1 MILDR
6 LEKIERNL
14 ESTEQSTK
22 ACNVKFINIE
32 ELEREDDRTTTQ
44 YITDVLNAHAPT
56 PNWRQEDISRAY
68 RVGRP
73 HPRRSE
79 PRPIIVHFCRWSDKM
94 AVLGDRM
101 FRDTLRE
108 SGVKVS
114 SDLTTHQRETV
125 EFHRGQGK
133 VAYIHH
139 GKLHVRDS
147 QPSEQS
153 DDRQRRY
160 RSDPPQEED
169 WPTASDSRRQR
180 HSRPAEPWLLDRQQ
194 VGENYGHQY
203 RDQGNRL
210 RSNQSRS
217 FGRSTQGDHDSSFHQ
232 RMAHQQQR
240 TAGEMSRGLSAI
252 NQHTARSKDQHG
264 TRRNAHQ
271 QNNTLTG
278 AVPIVPGIHS
288 YSEVVRQD
296 GQGESVQRTV
306 FLKDVPKRP
315 PAISGEH
322 SRSADN
328 LQQNKEQMVNS
339 PLGQGKNDDDRQ
351 DKHDENGVYRTDNI
365 DLSSTDMT
373 KQRTRNDGEDKS
385 DDKEDDKPDRE
396 VSDYH
401 AVTDDDITA
410 NTEATRE
417 PKAVIEATANISVS
431 VNEEEDVADS
441 TDNKTGRLT
450 DVDSNEAGSSPDR
463 LDTRR
468 RTNTDEQTN
477 TRATNNMTK
486 HTIQQSRQSP
496 SSAQVLRPRRTVSQ
510 ASSSGQSSHK
520 TSARSGSQSSIAD
533 AFKKAHSGDSV
544 EGKDLTPQA
553 KVNAKSSGASGARK

>member
-296 GQGESVQRTV
+296 GQGESVT
-306 FLKDVPKRP
+306 
-315 PAISGEH
+315 I
-322 SRSADN
+322 
-328 LQQNKEQMVNS
+328 
-339 PLGQGKNDDDRQ
+339 
-351 DKHDENGVYRTDNI
+351 
-365 DLSSTDMT
+365 
-373 KQRTRNDGEDKS
+373 
-385 DDKEDDKPDRE
+385 
-396 VSDYH
+396 
-401 AVTDDDITA
+401 
-410 NTEATRE
+410 
-417 PKAVIEATANISVS
+417 
-431 VNEEEDVADS
+431 
-441 TDNKTGRLT
+441 KTT
-450 DVDSNEAGSSPDR
+450 
-463 LDTRR
+463 
-468 RTNTDEQTN
+468 
-477 TRATNNMTK
+477 
-486 HTIQQSRQSP
+486 H
-496 SSAQVLRPRRTVSQ
+496 
-510 ASSSGQSSHK
+510 
-520 TSARSGSQSSIAD
+520 
-533 AFKKAHSGDSV
+533 
-544 EGKDLTPQA
+544 
-553 KVNAKSSGASGARK
+553 